1 MQLASFTGGLLGT
14 ACRQLRYSMPKSL
27 DEALKIAIT
36 VDQAEL
42 QERRSE
48 AFYLRSREQES
59 NEADRPQSRTSRRES
74 DRGRTQYASHDR
86 TRRRSREQFTRSAGI
101 NYDRKCYECGGV
113 GHFARECPT
122 RQSRSNARNYHK
134 EKGTNSQQKR
144 PKGELSQE
152 QRYVKWGKKDQPS
165 GNE

>member
-1 MQLASFTGGLLGT
+1 MGT
-14 ACRQLRYSMPKSL
+14 AGRQLRYTMPKSL
-27 DEALKIAIT
+27 DEALKFAMT

-48 AFYLRSREQES
+48 AFYFRSREQES
-59 NEADRPQSRTSRRES
+59 AETCRLHGRASRRDS

-86 TRRRSREQFTRSAGI
+86 ARRRSREQLTRSAGI
-101 NYDRKCYECGGV
+101 NDDRKCYECGGM

-122 RQSRSNARNYHK
+122 RQSRSNTRNHL
-134 EKGTNSQQKR
+134 KGKGANAKQQR
-144 PKGELSQE
+144 PTGAPPQE
-152 QRYVKWGKKDQPS
+152 RRNANWGNNDQPS